1 MTDKRKEVSPIV
13 ETPEEKL
20 ERIKR
25 DRERFLNPDPNLRP
39 YFGRI
44 VYDDSPGEASGREL

>member
-1 MTDKRKEVSPIV
+1 MRKRKEATAVV

-25 DRERFLNPDPNLRP
+25 DRERFLNPNRSLRP
-39 YFGRI
+39 YSGEKT
-44 VYDDSPGEASGREL
+44 YDDSPGEASGREL

>member
-1 MTDKRKEVSPIV
+1 MKERKEVTAVV

-20 ERIKR
+20 ERIRR
-25 DRERFLNPDPNLRP
+25 DRERFLNPDHTLRP

-44 VYDDSPGEASGREL
+44 VYDDSPGEASRRDF